1 MGSHLAWGTGLA
13 WEADMSSWMGLGYAS
28 TRGKSQ
34 GSDHAHSHCNSRN
47 DYRESGPLV
56 NLHST
61 LVGNKGSLKPVSV
74 FQVIMGMKDRIFF
87 YAWDV
92 KL

>member
-1 MGSHLAWGTGLA
+1 
-13 WEADMSSWMGLGYAS
+13 MSSWMGLSYAS
-28 TRGKSQ
+28 TGGKSQ
-34 GSDHAHSHCNSRN
+34 GSGHTLLSVIPRMTI
-47 DYRESGPLV
+47 RESGPLV

-87 YAWDV
+87 YAWDL

>member
-1 MGSHLAWGTGLA
+1 M
-13 WEADMSSWMGLGYAS
+13 
-28 TRGKSQ
+28 RGRHVFLDGPWLCLYGGGGRGSQ
-34 GSDHAHSHCNSRN
+34 GSGHAPPGVIPRMTI
-47 DYRESGPLV
+47 RELVPLV

-87 YAWDV
+87 YAWDL